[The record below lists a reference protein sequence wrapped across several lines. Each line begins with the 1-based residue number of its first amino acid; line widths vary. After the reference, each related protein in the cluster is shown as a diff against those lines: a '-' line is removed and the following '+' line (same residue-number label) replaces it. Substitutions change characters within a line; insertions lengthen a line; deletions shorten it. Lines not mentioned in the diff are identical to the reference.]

1 MISWNAIPDV
11 GTITLL
17 AIAFASVSRRN
28 PSPVSKL
35 WLTAWYMIGLHF
47 CAAVFFEAP
56 GIWGTLA
63 QAVGMTALIWAGLV
77 FMWAAVPD
85 RHEGH
90 SRLLLITLLALN
102 TLYIT
107 LLTIGPSAAWAL
119 DPVAAMLG
127 GLPLTVAAVNWSKFN
142 HPLRRGMIAH
152 YFALSIFL
160 LLVQHRPGNGDFLA
174 ENAVLFTVYL
184 GCCLHF
190 WYMSRR
196 ASTGAFITIAGFL
209 AWALVFVVGPAF
221 ALLWPNIPIDS
232 EVWNLPKYVVALGMI
247 LIVLEDQIEHNQ
259 YLALHDHL
267 TALPNRR
274 LFQDRLAHTLDGAA
288 RTRRHAALMVI
299 DLDGFK
305 DVNDQLGH
313 HVGDLLLKHVSTLF
327 LSSVRRGDTVARTGG
342 DEFCI
347 ILEET
352 ANRQQALEV
361 ARTLMHLIS
370 QPLQLAGNTVN
381 VGASI
386 GIAVFPEDATT
397 METLC
402 IKADLRMYETKNRA
416 GRISE
421 AWTLG
426 ATGPYPTRFPQR
438 HVSLGLV
445 APSVLPN

>member
-1 MISWNAIPDV
+1 LISWNAIPDV
-11 GTITLL
+11 AAITLL

-35 WLTAWYMIGLHF
+35 WLIAWSMIGLHF
-47 CAAVFFEAP
+47 CACVFFSAP
-56 GIWGTLA
+56 GILGTIA
-63 QAVGMTALIWAGLV
+63 QAIGMAALIWAGLL

-90 SRLLLITLLALN
+90 SRLLLGTLLVLN
-102 TLYIT
+102 TIYIA
-107 LLTIGPSAAWAL
+107 LLTVGPAAAWAL

-127 GLPLTVAAVNWSKFN
+127 ELPLTIAAVNWRKFN
-142 HPLRRGMIAH
+142 HPLRRGMVAY
-152 YFALSIFL
+152 YFALSVL
-160 LLVQHRPGNGDFLA
+160 LLLIHHRPGNGDFLA

-190 WYMSRR
+190 YSMYKR
-196 ASTGAFITIAGFL
+196 ATTGAFITIAGFL

-221 ALLWPNIPIDS
+221 ALLWPNIPIES

-274 LFQDRLAHTLDGAA
+274 LFQDRLARALDRAG
-288 RTRRHAALMVI
+288 RLQSHAALLVI

-305 DVNDQLGH
+305 DVNDLLGH
-313 HVGDLLLKHVSTLF
+313 HVGDLLLKQVASLC
-327 LSSVRRGDTVARTGG
+327 SSRLRRCDTVARTGG
-342 DEFCI
+342 DEFCV

-352 ANRQQALEV
+352 TSRQEALEV
-361 ARTLMHLIS
+361 ARSLMHLIS
-370 QPLQLAGNTVN
+370 QPLQLAGNTVSI
-381 VGASI
+381 GASI
-386 GIAVFPEDATT
+386 GLAVFPEDATDIQ
-397 METLC
+397 TLC
-402 IKADLRMYETKNRA
+402 IKADLRMYETKHRA

-426 ATGPYPTRFPQR
+426 ATGPYPTRIPQR
-438 HVSLGLV
+438 HLSLGLV
-445 APSVLPN
+445 APPVVPS